1 MSRDRWLELQGG
13 GIPRELLYMYQE
25 LGILDELY
33 LRQLANQTESPT
45 AAEALLASAV
55 CLRTQSVVL
64 VELSEV
70 KWAATQP

>member
-1 MSRDRWLELQGG
+1 
-13 GIPRELLYMYQE
+13 MYQE
-25 LGILDELY
+25 LGIWDELY

>member
-13 GIPRELLYMYQE
+13 GILREPLHQE

-33 LRQLANQTESPT
+33 LRQLANQTKSPM

>member
-13 GIPRELLYMYQE
+13 GIPRVLLYMYQE
-25 LGILDELY
+25 LGIWDELY
-33 LRQLANQTESPT
+33 SRQLANQTESPT

>member
-13 GIPRELLYMYQE
+13 GIPRKLLHRE
-25 LGILDELY
+25 LGILYELY
-33 LRQLANQTESPT
+33 LRQLANQTESPM